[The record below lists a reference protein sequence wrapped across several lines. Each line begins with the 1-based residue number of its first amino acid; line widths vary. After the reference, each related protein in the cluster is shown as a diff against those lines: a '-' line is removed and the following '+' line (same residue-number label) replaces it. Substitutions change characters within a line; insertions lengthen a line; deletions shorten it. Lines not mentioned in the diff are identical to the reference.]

1 MYYDLTN
8 FVLCSDIIQT
18 CRTGSRSLI
27 ETVHRFPRSLMRTK
41 SICPSLLLFL
51 TFLLALPLLSVEAQV
66 TGATL
71 SGTVSDP
78 NGGVIPNATVTLTNG
93 SQGTERKSTT
103 NKDGDYTLPNLTPGL
118 YQLQVEAKG
127 FKTQVR
133 TGLNLTVGEV
143 ETINIALVVGG
154 ANEVVTVDSTT
165 SSVELGNSALSDVV
179 PGQTARELPLNGR
192 DWTQLAAL
200 EPGTVTVRSQPDA
213 SNPSSRGNRGFGQ
226 QLSIAGARPQVNSYR
241 IDGIIANDYANST
254 PGSTIGLSLGTDAIG
269 EFSVISSNN
278 SAAYGITGGGVINA
292 VTREGANQIHGSVYE
307 FLRNDFFDAMGYF
320 DPSKLPFRRNQF
332 GAALGG
338 PVLKN
343 KLFLFGNYE
352 GLRNVLTTTSS
363 PTVPTTT
370 AKAGTFG
377 GKTYK
382 IDPSIKPYLAFW
394 HDPNANIGTDSGTYK
409 FASKAVTPEDFF
421 TIRGDVNFSSKD
433 SLAATYLYDNGTTTQ
448 PDVLNVNLQQNA
460 TRRQL
465 ISVAENHIFSP
476 NLYNSLRVG
485 ADREVASTLV
495 KLPGANPVGTDST
508 LGPLPGLDA
517 ALLNPGSGY
526 QSTAGGV
533 IGGSRYDYGFTTP
546 QLTDDAFFT
555 HGAHSLRF
563 GFLGMR
569 LQNNER
575 AATYQYGNFV
585 FSSWPNFLQN
595 IPNSLNVEVGAPTP
609 IDLRQWA
616 FGGYAEDAWKLRPN
630 FTVTIGVRYEAVN
643 VPTETQ
649 NRLAN
654 LRSPSSTQLYL
665 GSPLFTNP
673 TKKNFEPRVGFS
685 YSPASTH
692 GTTIVSGGY
701 GIYDV
706 LPLLYEFNLQLSQ
719 VGPYQK
725 TYTTSSPAPGP
736 FPSAAV
742 QAVVNGGGN
751 SLPNEPFIEYNA
763 PRNYVQQFNF
773 TIQQQLPGRISLK
786 VGYVGNHGVH
796 MDFYTSD
803 ANVPA
808 PLINTRSALEFPCA
822 TAAIKDAN
830 GNVLTCKTAST
841 TKLNPTAGQILASG
855 WFASSTY
862 NGLLLQVKQQIKS
875 LYWQSSFTWQKSLDA
890 SSSVTSGT
898 PFSNSLN
905 QYLFHGIKGPSDYN
919 LPRVFVTSAL
929 WSAPQGVRP
938 DSPLAYVVN
947 NWQIGG
953 IYQVSDGA
961 PFSVTITGDT
971 LGVGNST
978 PLNMPSRLRGPGC
991 GGNPVNVGNRTN
1003 YIKNECFALATSNL
1017 PNATLFGNSGRNQLR
1032 GAAYQEADISLV
1044 KNIVVPKFGESR
1056 KLELRADAFNIANHP
1071 NLAPPY
1077 TNAGFGVTANGAL
1090 NTAYKGQTGATSV
1103 GQITVA
1109 APPRQIQIS
1118 AKLIF

>member
-1 MYYDLTN
+1 M
-8 FVLCSDIIQT
+8 
-18 CRTGSRSLI
+18 RS
-27 ETVHRFPRSLMRTK
+27 K
-41 SICPSLLLFL
+41 SIRLP
-51 TFLLALPLLSVEAQV
+51 LPLLSATLFLSVVLSQAAAQV

-71 SGTVSDP
+71 SGTVTDP
-78 NGGVIPNATVTLTNG
+78 SGGVIPNARVSVMNV
-93 SQGTERKSTT
+93 SQGTERTSTT
-103 NKDGDYTLPNLTPGL
+103 NKTGDYTLPNVTPGSYRL
-118 YQLQVEAKG
+118 RVEAQG
-127 FKTQVR
+127 FQTQVR
-133 TGLNLTVGEV
+133 TSLELTVGQV
-143 ETINIALVVGG
+143 ETLNISLAVAG
-154 ANEVVTVDSTT
+154 ASETITVESTT
-165 SSVELGNSALSDVV
+165 STVELGNSALSDVV
-179 PGQTARELPLNGR
+179 PGQRARELPLNGR
-192 DWTQLAAL
+192 DWTQLASL

-241 IDGIIANDYANST
+241 IDGIIANDYANSS

-278 SAAYGITGGGVINA
+278 SSAYGITGGGVINA
-292 VTREGANQIHGSVYE
+292 VTRQGTNQVHGSVYE
-307 FLRNDFFDAMGYF
+307 FVRNDFFDAEGYF
-320 DPSKLPFRRNQF
+320 DRSKLPFRRNQF
-332 GAALGG
+332 GATLGG

-352 GLRNVLTTTSS
+352 GLRNVLTTTAS
-363 PTVPTTT
+363 PTVPTPS

-382 IDPSIKPYLAFW
+382 IDPSIQPYLAFW

-421 TIRGDVNFSSKD
+421 TVRGDSVFSQKD
-433 SLAATYLYDNGTTTQ
+433 SLAVTYVYDNGTTTQ

-465 ISVAENHIFSP
+465 ISVSENHIFSA
-476 NLYNSLRVG
+476 NLYNSLRLG
-485 ADREVASTLV
+485 ADREVASTLAKV
-495 KLPGANPVGTDST
+495 PGANPVGTNT
-508 LGPLPGLDA
+508 ALGPLPGLDA
-517 ALLNPGSGY
+517 SLLNPGSGY

-533 IGGSRYDYGFTTP
+533 VGGSRYNYGFTTP

-555 HGAHSLRF
+555 RGTHSLRF

-569 LQNNER
+569 LQNNEL
-575 AATYQYGNFV
+575 AATYRYGNFV

-595 IPNSLNVEVGAPTP
+595 IPSSLNVQVGSPKP

-616 FGGYAEDAWKLRPN
+616 FGGYAEDAWKAKPN
-630 FTVTIGVRYEAVN
+630 LTITIGVRYEATT
-643 VPTETQ
+643 VPTETN

-654 LRSPSSTQLYL
+654 LRTVSSTTLYT

-673 TKKNFEPRVGFS
+673 TKKNFEPRIGFS
-685 YSPASTH
+685 YSPS
-692 GTTIVSGGY
+692 GSRGMMIVSGGY

-725 TYTTSSPAPGP
+725 NFTTTQPAAGP

-742 QAVVNGGGN
+742 LGVVNGGGT
-751 SLPNEPFIEYNA
+751 SLPNEAYIEFNA
-763 PRNYVQQFNF
+763 PRNYVQQYNLSV
-773 TIQQQLPGRISLK
+773 QQQLPAHLGLK
-786 VGYVGNHGVH
+786 IGYVGNHGTH

-803 ANVPA
+803 ANVPT
-808 PLINTRSALEFPCA
+808 PLINTKNTLEFPCA
-822 TAAIKDAN
+822 VAAIKDSN
-830 GNVLTCKTAST
+830 GKVLTCKTAST
-841 TKLNPTAGQILASG
+841 TKQNTTAGQILASG
-855 WFASSTY
+855 WFAGSTY
-862 NGLLLQVKQQIKS
+862 NGLLVQLKQQLKS

-905 QYLFHGIKGPSDYN
+905 QYLFHPLKGPSDYN

-929 WSAPQGVRP
+929 WNAPAAVRP
-938 DSPLAYVVN
+938 ESPLAYLVN
-947 NWQIGG
+947 NWQLGG
-953 IYQVSDGA
+953 IYQTSDGA

-971 LGVGNST
+971 LGVGNSS
-978 PLNMPSRLRGPGC
+978 PLNMPDRLRGGGC

-1003 YIKNECFALATSNL
+1003 YIKNQCFALPASNL

-1032 GAAYQEADISLV
+1032 GPAYQETDISLV
-1044 KNIVVPKFGESR
+1044 KNIVVPRLGEAR
-1056 KLELRADAFNIANHP
+1056 RLELRADAFNIANHP

-1077 TNAGFGVTANGAL
+1077 TNAGFGVNSNGTL

-1109 APPRQIQIS
+1109 APPRQIQVS